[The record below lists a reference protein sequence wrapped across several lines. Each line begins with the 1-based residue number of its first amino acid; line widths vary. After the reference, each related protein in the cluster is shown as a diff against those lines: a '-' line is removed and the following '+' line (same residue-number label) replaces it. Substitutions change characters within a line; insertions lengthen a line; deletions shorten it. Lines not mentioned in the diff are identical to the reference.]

1 MQLNNLLL
9 RPVNVSLE
17 KSSWKQTRLYVIINK
32 VTFVKVLLFENVEVV
47 VVSYSL

>member
-1 MQLNNLLL
+1 METNQ
-9 RPVNVSLE
+9 V
-17 KSSWKQTRLYVIINK
+17 VIINK